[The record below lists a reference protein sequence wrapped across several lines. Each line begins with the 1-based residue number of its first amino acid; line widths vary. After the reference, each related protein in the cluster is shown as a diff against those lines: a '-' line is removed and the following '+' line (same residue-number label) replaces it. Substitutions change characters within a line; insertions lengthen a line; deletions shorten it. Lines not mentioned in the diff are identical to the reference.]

1 MTELAFIESFLRE
14 NAPYAREKFL
24 AREHLTVTSK
34 SDPTDLLTDAD
45 LTLQKRAT
53 ERIRAEFPGDSIVAE
68 EGEFSVLPK
77 DPSGRFWVMDPI
89 DGTNNFVRGLFPI
102 YGVSI
107 AFAKGG
113 QTLAAGVALPGTGDF
128 FFAERGAGAFRNGQR
143 LRVSEVQSVAEA
155 RVEMDFS
162 TLEERRNLL
171 ERGAALLCG
180 AGQLRCHGSAVASI
194 CQVATGDIDAYV
206 HMTLHPW
213 DYAAA
218 QLMVEEAGGMAT
230 RHDGTPLLLFDGRQ
244 GVVISNGAIHE
255 ETRRMMGGV

>member
-1 MTELAFIESFLRE
+1 MRELTFIEEFLRE
-14 NAPYAREKFL
+14 NAAYARDKFA
-24 AREHLTVTSK
+24 ARDGLTVTTK
-34 SDPTDLLTDAD
+34 SDPTDLLTEVD

-53 ERIRAEFPGDSIVAE
+53 DRIRALYPGDVIVAE
-68 EGEFSVLPK
+68 EGEFARMPK
-77 DPSGRFWVMDPI
+77 DPQARCWVMDPI

-102 YGVSI
+102 FGVSI

-113 QTLAAGVALPGTGDF
+113 QAVAGGVCLPGTGDLF
-128 FFAERGAGAFRNGQR
+128 LAERGAGAFRNGRR
-143 LRVSEVQSVAEA
+143 LQVSEVQSVSEA
-155 RVEMDFS
+155 RIDMDFS
-162 TLEERRNLL
+162 TVADRRGMV

-194 CQVATGDIDAYV
+194 CQIASGDIDAYV

-230 RHDGTPLLLFDGRQ
+230 RHDGTPLALFDGRK
-244 GVVISNGAIHE
+244 GVIISNGAIHE
-255 ETRRMMGGV
+255 ETRLMMGGG